1 MSTHQGP
8 RRQLA
13 PADPARNLRTRVAV
27 SAQQQR
33 GPDVVGEGSKPS
45 CQDSRRFPVY
55 ELILRRRNN
64 LAPHQVRRP
73 APSNPVVTGSTGG
86 EVDPH
91 PEEPASQISW
101 RAACGQLDQ
110 KANKGLVDQV
120 LGGGVVTGVG
130 GEPAA
135 EGIGVLGICARG
147 KDGQRG
153 DRLPPGAFRAPVAV
167 LTSGRSHTRIM
178 GLKVSLA
185 HLENLYFWTGLRSG
199 IPRFAVRFLCG
210 RQ

>member
-1 MSTHQGP
+1 MPTDQRP
-8 RRQLA
+8 RCELA
-13 PADPARNLRTRVAV
+13 PADPARNLRTRVATG
-27 SAQQQR
+27 AEQQR
-33 GPDVVGEGSKPS
+33 RPDVVGQGCQPS
-45 CQDSRRFPVY
+45 CQKSGRFAVD
-55 ELILRRRNN
+55 ELVLGRWND
-64 LAPHQVRRP
+64 LSPHKVRRP
-73 APSNPVVTGSTGG
+73 SPGNPVVTGSTGG

-91 PEEPASQISW
+91 AEEPPSQISW
-101 RAACGQLDQ
+101 RAACGQLNQ

-178 GLKVSLA
+178 RLKVSLA
-185 HLENLYFWTGLRSG
+185 HLENLYF
-199 IPRFAVRFLCG
+199 
-210 RQ
+210 